1 MTAKQEEGEIAAD
14 VAAKVYQALR
24 QAFPEVGFR
33 VIHRGYADTSRH
45 FPYVS
50 IWWHHD
56 GPEVETVQAQRARSR
71 ASHFL
76 PAHQGPGAA
85 RPVANQGEW
94 WP

>member
-56 GPEVETVQAQRARSR
+56 GPEVETVQALCQPFATKATSMHYHREEST
-71 ASHFL
+71 
-76 PAHQGPGAA
+76 Q
-85 RPVANQGEW
+85 
-94 WP
+94 